1 MPKRPR
7 LTRVELDEYLETG
20 KVPESYIKRQ
30 ARKKQKRAPRSQV
43 GRKRGNSP
51 RVRKKAVVG
60 PTIFWGLDGEGV
72 TENGVHRYNLMVAAP
87 FVPEKL
93 SIPRNRF
100 VPRVLDGHSI
110 RTFEALMWLTEPLPG
125 NSKFVTFSFNYDL
138 TKILQ
143 DLDPGSIYELYR
155 PELRKNHKKGNGFY
169 PVLYPPRYQKPF
181 EHNGLN
187 VWFKLDWLNGKFTVT
202 RMSQVAGSDPSSK
215 VTKRGPVVIFDIFK
229 FFGKSFVGAIRD
241 WKVPRGYSLDER
253 EELHRFIEDMKQA
266 RGRFAEMT
274 REEVLKYCTLEC
286 IMLGELA
293 TLLIDTHQQ
302 AGIPLKPSVMYGAG
316 SSGDAMLRALGVS
329 GTRKE
334 PGYCQLAQRQVES
347 YVPELKHAIMCAFV
361 GGRFENSMIG
371 VVKAPLYSGD
381 ISSAYPY
388 QCCFLPDLM
397 NGRWELTRDRSAYER
412 AEFALVRYRLN
423 QVDKPF
429 AWAPF
434 PYRIPKGPE
443 RGSITYPA
451 YGSEGWVW
459 KEEFV
464 QGERGWSGVEFVEA
478 WVFHSTS
485 ERKPLADM
493 AKYYMARLAHGKEGV
508 GLALKLGLNS
518 GGYGKFAQTLGG
530 ELGKY
535 TNWVWAGMIT
545 SGCRAQMLQ
554 VANLHKDLTNLLMIA
569 TDGYVSAE
577 NVASQLPIPRNT
589 NTFDCLNDK
598 GEPANKPLGGW
609 EHKIVS
615 KDMAFVR
622 PGIYFPLDP
631 TAKEIDKMR
640 ARGIGRNNLARNWKR
655 ILNDLEKYGVEGE
668 SVIGEVSTFHGAKTS
683 IYRVPSKIDPGK
695 LRVERSPL
703 YGQWSTEKRFLNF
716 NPLPK
721 RAGLAQDGKSLML
734 RVIDDSAM
742 SAPYA
747 KGENE
752 FAKLAADYQ
761 QRVMEQPD
769 YDWFDN
775 MFDEYM
781 AIEE

>member
-1 MPKRPR
+1 MRRR
-7 LTRVELDEYLETG
+7 LSFEEYREYNKTG
-20 KVPESYIKRQ
+20 IIPSSYYERQ
-30 ARKKQKRAPRSQV
+30 KKEKKKRAPRCQK

-51 RVRKKAVVG
+51 RIRKKVEKG
-60 PTIFWGLDGEGV
+60 PVIFWGLDGEGV
-72 TENGVHRYNLMVAAP
+72 TEHGVHRYNLMVSAP

-93 SIPRNRF
+93 NIPRNKF
-100 VPRVLDGHSI
+100 VPRVLEGHSI
-110 RTFEALMWLTEPLPG
+110 KTFEALMWLTESLPG
-125 NSKFVTFSFNYDL
+125 NSKYVTFSFNYDL

-143 DLDPGSIYELYR
+143 DLDPHSIYELYR

-181 EHNGLN
+181 EKDGLKIK
-187 VWFKLDWLNGKFTVT
+187 FKLDWLNGKFTVS
-202 RMSQVAGSDPSSK
+202 RMSQPIDADPESK
-215 VTKRGPVVIFDIFK
+215 WSKRGPVVIFDIFK

-241 WKVPRGYSLDER
+241 WKVPRGYSTSER
-253 EELHRFIEDMKQA
+253 DELHKFIEGMKQA
-266 RGRFAEMT
+266 RGRFSELSE
-274 REEVLKYCTLEC
+274 EEVLKYCMLEC

-293 TLLIDTHQQ
+293 TLLVDTHQQ

-329 GTRKE
+329 GTRQK

-361 GGRFENSMIG
+361 GGRFENSVIG
-371 VVKAPLYSGD
+371 IEKAPLGSGD

-388 QCCFLPDLM
+388 QCCFLPDLLE
-397 NGRWELTRDRSAYER
+397 GRWELTKDRNQMIR
-412 AEFALVRYRLN
+412 APYALVHYRLR
-423 QVDKPF
+423 QPRTLK

-443 RGSITYPA
+443 KGSITYPA

-459 KEEFV
+459 KEEYV
-464 QGERGWSGVEFVEA
+464 QGELGWDGVEFVEA
-478 WVFHSTS
+478 WVFHSES
-485 ERKPLADM
+485 DAKPLADM
-493 AKYYMARLAHGKEGV
+493 AKYYRQRLLHGKEGV

-518 GGYGKFAQTLGG
+518 GGYGKFAQTMGG

-545 SGCRAQMLQ
+545 SGCRAQMLE
-554 VANLHKDLTNLLMIA
+554 VANLHRDMSNLLMLA
-569 TDGYVSAE
+569 TDGYVSRE
-577 NVASQLPIPRNT
+577 ILKDRLPIPRNT
-589 NTFDCLNDK
+589 DTFDCVNEK

-609 EHKIVS
+609 EHKTIT
-615 KDMAFVR
+615 KDMAFIR

-631 TAKEIDKMR
+631 TEQEIDKMR

-655 ILNDLEKYGVEGE
+655 ILKDLEKHGVEGE

-683 IYRVPSKIDPGK
+683 VYRLPSNIDAGK
-695 LRVERSPL
+695 LRVEKSPL

-716 NPLPK
+716 NPAPK
-721 RAGLAQDGKSLML
+721 RAGLAQDGHSLML
-734 RVIDDSAM
+734 RVIEDGLP

-752 FAKLAADYQ
+752 FARLAAEYQ
-761 QRVMEQPD
+761 QKVLEQPD

-781 AIEE
+781 SIEE